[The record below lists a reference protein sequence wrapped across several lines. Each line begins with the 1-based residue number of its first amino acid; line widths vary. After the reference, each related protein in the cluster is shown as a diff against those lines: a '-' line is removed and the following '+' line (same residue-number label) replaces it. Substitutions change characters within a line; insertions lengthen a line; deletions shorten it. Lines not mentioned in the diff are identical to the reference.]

1 MPGPAARAPG
11 VYLRPD
17 SRSFGFGF
25 KIGPLPSLPSSCG
38 QAGTKVLTEFRNCCA
53 FHLLFKNACC
63 VHLA

>member
-25 KIGPLPSLPSSCG
+25 KIGPLPSLPERGCG
-38 QAGTKVLTEFRNCCA
+38 QAGTTL
-53 FHLLFKNACC
+53 
-63 VHLA
+63 